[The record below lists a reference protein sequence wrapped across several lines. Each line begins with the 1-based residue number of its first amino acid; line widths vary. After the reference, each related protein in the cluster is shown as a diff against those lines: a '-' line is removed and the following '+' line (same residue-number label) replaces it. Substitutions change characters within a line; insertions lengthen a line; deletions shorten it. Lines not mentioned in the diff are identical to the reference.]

1 VGGGSQKLSDAESNL
16 MLTFFLYSH
25 AAIQVPGTELRH
37 VDKSQ
42 TTVHVRGRK
51 PIYVVQNANGTY
63 AGWITINN
71 AERCKEGL
79 CNPRIQ

>member
-1 VGGGSQKLSDAESNL
+1 MNETISKME
-16 MLTFFLYSH
+16 TFFLYSYVV
-25 AAIQVPGTELRH
+25 IQVPDTELRH
-37 VDKSQ
+37 VGKGQ

-51 PIYVVQNANGTY
+51 PIYVIQNADGTY